1 MSMGV
6 FAHGE
11 FSGDYSFDIGTV
23 NLSEIRKNLV
33 EFEVKVDFIKEES
46 FILLFINVTYFL
58 TLDISDR

>member
-6 FAHGE
+6 FIHGE
-11 FSGDYSFDIGTV
+11 FSGDVSFDIGTV